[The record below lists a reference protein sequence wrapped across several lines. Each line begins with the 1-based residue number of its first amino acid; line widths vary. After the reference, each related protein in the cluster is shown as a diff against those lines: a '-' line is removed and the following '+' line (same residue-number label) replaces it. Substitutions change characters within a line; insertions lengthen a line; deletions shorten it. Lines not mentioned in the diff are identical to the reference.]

1 MPRTTEPVTLTL
13 RPETLKAIDLAAQR
27 ARRSRSQFVDLTL
40 ESALTDS
47 KEDHMADSIPRGDA
61 LKCSNP
67 I

>member
-1 MPRTTEPVTLTL
+1 LTL

-40 ESALTDS
+40 GHALSVTESG
-47 KEDHMADSIPRGDA
+47 KDHIADSIPRGDA